1 MDEYDLVIR
10 SGTIVDGARL
20 PAYSADLALKDGK
33 IASLCGTIP
42 RDSTA

>member
-10 SGTIVDGARL
+10 NRTIVDGTRL
-20 PAYSADLALKDGK
+20 PAYAADLAVKNGK